1 MFADGVRGSSSH
13 KQPETHIDIKYVIP
27 WIHIGSMID
36 FALNNTAQP
45 DPLLLP
51 EKNSNCLAKSLAQVR
66 THTKAPAAI

>member
-1 MFADGVRGSSSH
+1 
-13 KQPETHIDIKYVIP
+13 
-27 WIHIGSMID
+27 MID